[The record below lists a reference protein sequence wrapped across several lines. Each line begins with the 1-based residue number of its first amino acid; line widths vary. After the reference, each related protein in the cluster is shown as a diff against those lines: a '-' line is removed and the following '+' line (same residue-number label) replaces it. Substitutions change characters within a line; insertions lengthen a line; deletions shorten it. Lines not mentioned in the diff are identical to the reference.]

1 MGLFDRFKRKY
12 FEKTEAPADEPKKSA
27 HPGSPAK
34 AKPEASTGPGS
45 SAIDDSASAAEPK
58 PAPQQANTQ
67 ERPKKTPES
76 RKRKTLPKDFDA
88 IVASGDV
95 ESIKAVFDRC
105 QLEAYGGYTRETA
118 LAHSGM
124 PEVVLRWLVDQGAN
138 VNARDLHGKSPLHK
152 ACARWNE
159 PVDLL
164 IELGA
169 DIEATDGDEQT
180 PLFCAASRG
189 NAFAVE
195 RLIAHG
201 AKTDLR
207 NKAGRN
213 PLEEALFQC
222 QNADIVDT
230 AAVAEILLASG
241 MPATQAM
248 RDSVE
253 RIGTTFEFHRQDF
266 NKEHLAETEAALA
279 RLYKMFN
286 VAPVPKRRVHDGVS
300 PIAANA
306 NPWQKQHAEL
316 WDYLVP
322 GSGHAA
328 TAQGEAIRIT
338 GKIAHEVLG
347 NGGIN
352 WDSDFRKMLEALT
365 GIFRSGTPLAD
376 AELKE
381 ADSLAEAL
389 GANAGSGEPDRLSEL
404 AVRWVL
410 ANPDP
415 IPQGKPAYKR

>member
-27 HPGSPAK
+27 HLGCPAK
-34 AKPEASTGPGS
+34 AEPETSTDPSGP
-45 SAIDDSASAAEPK
+45 SAVDHAPAAEPE
-58 PAPQQANTQ
+58 PAPPQAAAQ

-124 PEVVLRWLVDQGAN
+124 PEDVLRWLVDQGAN

-159 PVDLL
+159 PVELL

-180 PLFCAASRG
+180 PIFCAASRG
-189 NAFAVE
+189 NAFAVK

-230 AAVAEILLASG
+230 AAIAEILLASG

-253 RIGTTFEFHRQDF
+253 RIGTAFEFHRQDF

-279 RLYKMFN
+279 QLYKTFN
-286 VAPVPKRRVHDGVS
+286 VAPIPKRRVHDGVS
-300 PIAANA
+300 PIAASA

-347 NGGIN
+347 NGGVN
-352 WDSDFRKMLEALT
+352 WDSDFRKMLATLT
-365 GIFRSGTPLAD
+365 ELFRSGTPLAD

-389 GANAGSGEPDRLSEL
+389 SANTSSGKPDRLSEL
-404 AVRWVL
+404 AVHWVL
-410 ANPDP
+410 ANPEP
-415 IPQGKPAYKR
+415 IPQSKPAYKR